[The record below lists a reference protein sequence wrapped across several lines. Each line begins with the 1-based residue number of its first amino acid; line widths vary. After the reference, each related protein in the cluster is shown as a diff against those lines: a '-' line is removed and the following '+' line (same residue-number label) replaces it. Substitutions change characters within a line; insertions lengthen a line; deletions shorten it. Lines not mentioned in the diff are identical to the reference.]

1 MEVTVEEEH
10 WMVER
15 TFRRER
21 ERVKK
26 IDAGYLCLIIFNKTG
41 HKCLLRIYYLFA

>member
-1 MEVTVEEEH
+1 MLSDGRGYLYWKTKFPSFPHEIGSDIMEVTVEEEH

-21 ERVKK
+21 ERV
-26 IDAGYLCLIIFNKTG
+26 G
-41 HKCLLRIYYLFA
+41 

>member
-1 MEVTVEEEH
+1 MFIRWAWLVVLENLKLPSFPHEIASEIMEVTVEEEH

-21 ERVKK
+21 ERV
-26 IDAGYLCLIIFNKTG
+26 G
-41 HKCLLRIYYLFA
+41 